1 MFTKLYSSSF
11 KAFNRHDVPVM
22 DTEVSP
28 MFPFIA
34 MVFLFAVIYC
44 AYVLVTNSHVYYID
58 LCYATF
64 SHAFAVLF
72 VQDTP

>member
-1 MFTKLYSSSF
+1 MTQDKILM
-11 KAFNRHDVPVM
+11 ARHV
-22 DTEVSP
+22 
-28 MFPFIA
+28 
-34 MVFLFAVIYC
+34 
-44 AYVLVTNSHVYYID
+44 VTNSHVYYID